1 MGSGKQMRVKLSM
14 ERRLTSMKFPVAP
27 ESMSAVVS
35 TVLHFPCSEM
45 GKLIDLLL
53 GSATSTQ
60 LIEWEE
66 DVKATSLVKN
76 PLLQGWRSQQS
87 LQWVL

>member
-1 MGSGKQMRVKLSM
+1 MRVGLLR
-14 ERRLTSMKFPVAP
+14 ERRQMSMKFPVSL

-35 TVLHFPCSEM
+35 TILFFPCSEM

-53 GSATSTQ
+53 RIATSTQ
-60 LIEWEE
+60 LTEWEE

-76 PLLQGWRSQQS
+76 P
-87 LQWVL
+87 

>member
-1 MGSGKQMRVKLSM
+1 MGSGRWMRVKLSR
-14 ERRLTSMKFPVAP
+14 ERRQTSMKFPVAP

-35 TVLHFPCSEM
+35 TILLFPCSEM

-53 GSATSTQ
+53 GGATSTR

-66 DVKATSLVKN
+66 DVKVTSLVKN
-76 PLLQGWRSQQS
+76 PLFQGWRSQ
-87 LQWVL
+87 